1 MLNTIQNPQFYQTL
15 TTLSV
20 NELDELLGEIMQLRK
35 QKLPNILSNNET
47 ELLRKINA
55 GVLPMIQKRYNV
67 LVKKRQKETL
77 TEADYEELL
86 TLTSYIENHNTQ
98 RLSYIIELSQIRNTT
113 VDEIIASLEL
123 KPRLYVV

>member
-15 TTLSV
+15 NKLIV
-20 NELDELLGEIMQLRK
+20 NELDELIGEIMQLRK
-35 QKLPNILSNNET
+35 QKLPNILSNIET

-55 GVLPMIQKRYNV
+55 GVLPTIQKRYAI
-67 LVKKRQKETL
+67 LFKKRQKETL
-77 TEADYEELL
+77 TDADYEELIA
-86 TLTSYIENHNTQ
+86 LTSYIENHNAQ

-113 VDEIIASLEL
+113 VDDVIASLEL